1 MSELMKDPKLQGL
14 MGDMADAFEAD
25 GCNAEANMFRSPLS
39 GKQYDVM
46 DKEFER
52 LGAYYK
58 GKKETIKKVRAAEV
72 EPIKANARRD
82 IALRQASK
90 QRSALKEEEQR
101 SAHRDFQLF
110 RQNVALEALKRD
122 YELVSQNP
130 DGRVPRR
137 KQLPR

>member
-58 GKKETIKKVRAAEV
+58 GKKETIKKVRAAEA

-82 IALRQASK
+82 LALRQASK

-101 SAHRDFQLF
+101 AAHREFQLF
-110 RQNVALEALKRD
+110 RQNFALEALKRD
-122 YELVSQNP
+122 YELFSQNP